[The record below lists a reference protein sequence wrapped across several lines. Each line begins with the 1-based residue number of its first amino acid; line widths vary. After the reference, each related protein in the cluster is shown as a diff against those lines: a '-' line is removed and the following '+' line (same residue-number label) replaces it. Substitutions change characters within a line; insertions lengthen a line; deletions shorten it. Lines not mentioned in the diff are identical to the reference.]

1 MKKFLIPFL
10 AGIAVIFLIAAQPK
24 IGTRGVMLETNGFGT
39 NTTIVT
45 GISLA
50 ATNIIPLNATATRPA
65 FIGPGGSITNASG
78 TPDGTKFVRDDGVLA
93 VPTGG
98 EATTNGIMQPFDV
111 SKTWLVF
118 MGDSIGTT
126 VDPDFIPYSTQATNF
141 AWWRGVAFCTN
152 QSVGG
157 ATFFDQ
163 TNLFIANTLPLL
175 PAIATNGTNVIIT
188 IQPGINDFKASVT
201 FANMKT
207 GHVEF
212 ANMLHSKGYTVVR
225 TTILPSEP
233 MNDTL
238 YGPLLQFNNWVRTG
252 SNYFDRVA
260 DFART
265 LPDNSNLEFY
275 TNDLIHPI
283 KLGSYELAKEW
294 DASVRFM
301 TKHPSD
307 LIDRVG
313 HTWEARDH
321 NGTFRLSI
329 GSEFF
334 GSNSVNGIFFTGDNA
349 SGNQSGI
356 YMTNSGNQDLIY
368 NVANMQAHVFM
379 EGNAEILRLAETGLT
394 TPMLTL
400 TGTGDSVTTTAL
412 VFNNAGGTGNDVGIW
427 RDSSDSVSIHY
438 KAGQGGFTGPGH
450 TWYLGDTQYLTV
462 RLNGAYA
469 NAVFTSVAPTN
480 TFSGYLMVTNGIK
493 VGLANQAT
501 VTNIL
506 SGSATL
512 DFGSTSSGAV
522 ADLAITVTGAASGD
536 VVSVGVPQGSATGII
551 GTFSGFAS
559 NNTVFVRFIPTAATQ
574 DPASGTFNVL
584 VTKFQ

>member
-10 AGIAVIFLIAAQPK
+10 AGVAVILLIAAQPK
-24 IGTRGVMLETNGFGT
+24 IGTRAVVLEQEGMSTNI
-39 NTTIVT
+39 TIVT
-45 GISLA
+45 GKSVA
-50 ATNIIPLNATATRPA
+50 ATNVIPLRATANRPA
-65 FIGPGGSITNASG
+65 FISSDGAVTNASG

-93 VPTGG
+93 VPSGG

-126 VDPDFIPYSTQATNF
+126 VGTAFVPYSTHATNF
-141 AWWRGVAFCTN
+141 PWWQGVAFCTN
-152 QSVGG
+152 LSVGG
-157 ATFFDQ
+157 DTFFNQ
-163 TNLFIANTLPLL
+163 TNNFIVNTLPLL

-188 IQPGINDFKASVT
+188 IQPGINDFKASAT

-212 ANMLHSKGYTVVR
+212 VNMLHSRGYTVVR

-238 YGPLLQFNNWVRTG
+238 YGPLFQFNNWVRTAT
-252 SNYFDRVA
+252 NYFDRVA

-275 TNDLIHPI
+275 TNDFIHPI
-283 KLGSYELAKEW
+283 TLGSYELAKEW
-294 DASVRFM
+294 DTSVRYM
-301 TKHPSD
+301 TKHPAD
-307 LIDRVG
+307 LIDRLG

-321 NGTFRLSI
+321 DGTFRLSI
-329 GSEFF
+329 GSEFW
-334 GSNSVNGIFFTGDNA
+334 GSNSVNGIFFTGDLSA
-349 SGNQSGI
+349 NQVGI
-356 YMTNSGNQDLIY
+356 FMTNSGNQDLIY
-368 NVANMQAHVFM
+368 NVANAQAHIFR

-400 TGTGDSVTTTAL
+400 TGTGDSVTTTGL

-427 RDSSDSVSIHY
+427 RDTDNISIHY
-438 KAGQGGFTGPGH
+438 KAGQGGFAGIGH

-501 VTNIL
+501 ITNIL

-551 GTFSGFAS
+551 GSYSGFAS
-559 NNTVFVRFIPTAATQ
+559 NNTVFVRFVPTAATQ
-574 DPASGTFNVL
+574 DPASGTFKVL